1 MFKTVAN
8 YLGLK
13 TPVRRTTL
21 KSVGNSL
28 LIVTVLGG
36 IIIIPTFIIYLE
48 QANQLLEAQE
58 KIEAGFNN
66 VDSLVTKIES
76 HRNNDAE
83 IINQAVER
91 LGMVN
96 VEELPETGN
105 VESSE

>member
-13 TPVRRTTL
+13 TPARRTTL
-21 KSVGNSL
+21 KSVWNSL

-58 KIEAGFNN
+58 RIEAGFNN
-66 VDSLVTKIES
+66 VDSLATKIES
-76 HRNNDAE
+76 HRTGDTE
-83 IINQAVER
+83 IINQTVER

-96 VEELPETGN
+96 VEELPETEN